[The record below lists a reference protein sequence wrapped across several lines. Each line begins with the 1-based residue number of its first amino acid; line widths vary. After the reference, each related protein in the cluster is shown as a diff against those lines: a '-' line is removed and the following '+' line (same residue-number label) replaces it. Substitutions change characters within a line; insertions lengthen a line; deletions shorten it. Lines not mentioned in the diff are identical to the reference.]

1 MTKVKVLSEVLKVS
15 LASMLVAV
23 EAEAKSREDAITS
36 VTAAAGSAWATCRD
50 AFLPVLAKDAEE
62 GAALLE
68 ALKTACKEAK
78 EGREFMGRGIQYAT
92 DLKRA
97 YKLVKKGHA
106 LPEALKA
113 ATRPEWLEHEAWKE
127 AGVLSKAGR
136 PGKPEA
142 GKPEGEGEEGE
153 GDTVSKAVKPDAAL
167 SSLMQVVGQLRGPFR
182 AEFMKEAEM
191 LAVSILAKQASAS
204 GSGSAAAS
212 VTSKPEAKAK
222 GKRKAA

>member
-1 MTKVKVLSEVLKVS
+1 MKTETKVLSVTLSAV
-15 LASMLVAV
+15 VATMFAAV
-23 EAEAKSREDAITS
+23 KNEADTRDGQEIAVNAAKA
-36 VTAAAGSAWATCRD
+36 SAWATCRD
-50 AFLPVLAKDAEE
+50 SFLPVLKVNPEDAL
-62 GAALLE
+62 AVLE
-68 ALKTACKEAK
+68 DLSRQCKEAK
-78 EGREFMGRGIQYAT
+78 EGQATMRWGVQYAT

-97 YKLVKKGHA
+97 YKLVKKGAA
-106 LPEALKA
+106 LPEALKT

-142 GKPEGEGEEGE
+142 KPEDEGEEGE

-182 AEFMKEAEM
+182 AEFFKEAEM
-191 LAVSILAKQASAS
+191 LAVSILAKQAQAS

-212 VTSKPEAKAK
+212 VTAKPEAKAK